1 MKKQMISLLVLIGI
15 ATQIAKAQAPNPA
28 PNKEEMKKLS
38 AWVGRWKGEGSMQ
51 MGPGEPKKSSVDEK
65 IEMKLD
71 GTIMVVEGIG
81 KTVDLTT
88 KQETVVHNAFG
99 IISYDVAS
107 KAYKFKTFTKDARSA
122 DAYFTIVSEN
132 KYEWGFD
139 IPQGGKT
146 RYIITLDMARKTWN
160 EIGEYSRD
168 GANWMKFFEMNLTK
182 VE

>member
-1 MKKQMISLLVLIGI
+1 MKKQLFVLVVAL
-15 ATQIAKAQAPNPA
+15 ATAQLAQAQMPDPT
-28 PNKEEMKKLS
+28 PNKEALKKLGV
-38 AWVGRWKGEGSMQ
+38 WVGQWKGEGTMQ
-51 MGPGEPKKSSVDEK
+51 MGPGGPKKSNVDER

-81 KTVDLTT
+81 KIIDPTT

-99 IISYDVAS
+99 IVSYDVPS
-107 KAYKFKTFTKDARSA
+107 KSYKFKTYTKDARGA
-122 DAYFTIVSEN
+122 DAYFNIVADN

-139 IPQGGKT
+139 IPSGGKT
-146 RYIITLDMARKTWN
+146 RYIITLDPVKKTWN
-160 EIGEYSRD
+160 EIGEFSRD

>member
-1 MKKQMISLLVLIGI
+1 MKKQILVTLLA
-15 ATQIAKAQAPNPA
+15 ATFGMFNLMAQMPDPTA
-28 PNKEEMKKLS
+28 NKEAMKKLS
-38 AWVGRWKGEGSMQ
+38 VWLGQWKGEGSMQ
-51 MGPGEPKKSSVDEK
+51 MGPGAAKKSLVDEK

-81 KTVDLTT
+81 KNIDPTT

-107 KAYKFKTFTKDARSA
+107 KAYKFKTYTKEGRST
-122 DAYFTIVSEN
+122 DAYFNIIAES

-139 IPQGGKT
+139 FPGGKYKYT
-146 RYIITLDMARKTWN
+146 ITLDPVKKIWN

-168 GANWMKFFEMNLTK
+168 GATWMKTFEMNLVK
-182 VE
+182 SE

>member
-1 MKKQMISLLVLIGI
+1 MKKQIITIAMALLSANMLI
-15 ATQIAKAQAPNPA
+15 AQMPDPTV
-28 PNKEEMKKLS
+28 NKEAMKKFS
-38 AWVGRWKGEGSMQ
+38 AWVGKWKGEGTMQ
-51 MGPGEPKKSSVDEK
+51 MGPGGAKTSSVDEK

-81 KTVDLTT
+81 KVTDPTT

-99 IISYDVAS
+99 IISYDAVS
-107 KAYKFKTFTKDARSA
+107 KAYKFKTYTKEARSA
-122 DAYFTIVSEN
+122 DAYFTITGEN

-139 IPQGGKT
+139 VPAGGKV
-146 RYIITLDMARKTWN
+146 RYTINLDPIKKTWN

-168 GANWMKFFEMNLTK
+168 GSTWMKTFEMTLTK